1 MYGVP
6 WLLEKPNQPQNLKL
20 RHIFDIFVLDTRD
33 KKILVVLTS
42 VELMFD
48 DKTKSSCWQGW
59 QQQWQMANHV
69 SIGDIKCQRRWQFTV
84 VAPPRFTYYAFTVT
98 HQLERSDPH
107 WEFQNIPTLPIQ
119 CVCVLGVWSREGRNN
134 GGGTSILEIKH
145 LITDIAQ
152 ITFIHISKAGRPKS
166 PKLFIWYLAPQ
177 PPATGHHSPATGQ
190 PQEEY

>member
-1 MYGVP
+1 
-6 WLLEKPNQPQNLKL
+6 
-20 RHIFDIFVLDTRD
+20 
-33 KKILVVLTS
+33 
-42 VELMFD
+42 
-48 DKTKSSCWQGW
+48 
-59 QQQWQMANHV
+59 MANHV

-107 WEFQNIPTLPIQ
+107 WEFQNIPNLPIQ

-166 PKLFIWYLAPQ
+166 PKLFIWYMAT
-177 PPATGHHSPATGQ
+177 PATSHWPPFTSHWPAPRGVLKPMKQ
-190 PQEEY
+190 WWLPLQLQLSICSHRFVH